1 MANTSKSKDHNL
13 LSKAN
18 AITVG
23 IVGVASFITVF
34 CLVASSS
41 LISQNKYQNKVASA
55 KSKANSQLDA
65 NIKAYSDLNTS
76 YKKFNNTNPN
86 AIGGNVNGTADND
99 GNNAKIVLNSLPS
112 TYDFPAL
119 TSSLEKVLRDRNI
132 SITSISGTDAQ
143 ASQTASESQSPTPV
157 PIPFMFTVSA
167 NYGSTQQLLD
177 ALQKSIR
184 PIQIDTIAISGASSD
199 MNLTVTGH
207 TYYQSGKN
215 LKITK
220 QTIK

>member
-1 MANTSKSKDHNL
+1 MANTSNSKEHNL
-13 LSKAN
+13 VSKAN
-18 AITVG
+18 AVTVG
-23 IVGVASFITVF
+23 IVGVASFIVVF

-41 LISQNKYQNKVASA
+41 LFSQNKYQAKVASA

-76 YKKFNNTNPN
+76 YMKFTSNSPN
-86 AIGGNVNGTADND
+86 AIGGNLNGTGDSD
-99 GNNAKIVLNSLPS
+99 GSNAKIVLNSLPS

-132 SITSISGTDAQ
+132 SVTDISGTDAQ
-143 ASQTASESQSPTPV
+143 ASQTATESQSPKPIE
-157 PIPFMFTVSA
+157 IPFTFTVSA

-177 ALQKSIR
+177 SLQKSIR

-199 MNLTVTGH
+199 MTVTVNGH
-207 TYYQSGKN
+207 TYYQAGKN

>member
-1 MANTSKSKDHNL
+1 MANTSNSKEHNL

-18 AITVG
+18 AVTVG
-23 IVGVASFITVF
+23 IVGVASFVVVF

-41 LISQNKYQNKVASA
+41 LFSQNKYQAKVASA

-76 YKKFNNTNPN
+76 YKKFISNSPN

-119 TSSLEKVLRDRNI
+119 TSSLEKILHDRNI
-132 SITSISGTDAQ
+132 TIKSITGTDAQ
-143 ASQTASESQSPTPV
+143 ASQSAGESQSPTPV
-157 PIPFMFTVSA
+157 AIPFVFTVSA

-184 PIQIDTIAISGASSD
+184 PIQIDSIAIAGASSD
-199 MNLTVTGH
+199 MTVTVNGH
-207 TYYQSGKN
+207 TYYQAGKN

>member
-1 MANTSKSKDHNL
+1 MANTSNSKEHNL

-18 AITVG
+18 AVTVG
-23 IVGVASFITVF
+23 IVGVASFVVVF

-41 LISQNKYQNKVASA
+41 LFSQNKYQAKVASA

-76 YKKFNNTNPN
+76 YKKFISNSPN

-119 TSSLEKVLRDRNI
+119 TSSLEKILHDRNI
-132 SITSISGTDAQ
+132 TIKSITGTDAQ
-143 ASQTASESQSPTPV
+143 ASQSAGESQSPTPV
-157 PIPFMFTVSA
+157 AIPFVFTVSA
-167 NYGSTQQLLD
+167 NYGSTQQLLV

-184 PIQIDTIAISGASSD
+184 PIQIDSIAIAGASSD
-199 MNLTVTGH
+199 MTVTVNGH
-207 TYYQSGKN
+207 TYY
-215 LKITK
+215 
-220 QTIK
+220 